1 MKQGMTAS
9 RFAASALACLLAC
22 ASAPATAQEDDQFFQ
37 GKTMTLIV
45 GISAG
50 GGYDQYGRLLSRH
63 FPRHIAGEPTI
74 VVRNMPG
81 AGSLTS
87 VLHLKN
93 IAPADGTQF
102 ATFNAGLLNDSM
114 SDGERAK
121 VKFDEFAW
129 LGSMAKDLRVCFSR
143 KGSGIDTLRDL
154 QARKGV
160 IFGASGVNSNSANGV
175 SMLRNLFNLDLR
187 TISAYPGN
195 TEMNLAIER
204 GEVDGTCISW
214 TSIPEHWIKEKRI
227 NVLLRLSPNSAPEIP
242 AGAAFIGDMVA
253 TNEQKAI
260 VDILVSSGDLA
271 RPFILPLKTP
281 PKRLALLRAAF
292 TATMADRAF
301 LADAAKIGLAIE
313 PVDGE
318 TAERIVARL
327 YGFPPALIEKA
338 RNVIKE

>member
-1 MKQGMTAS
+1 
-9 RFAASALACLLAC
+9 
-22 ASAPATAQEDDQFFQ
+22 
-37 GKTMTLIV
+37 
-45 GISAG
+45 
-50 GGYDQYGRLLSRH
+50 
-63 FPRHIAGEPTI
+63 
-74 VVRNMPG
+74 
-81 AGSLTS
+81 
-87 VLHLKN
+87 
-93 IAPADGTQF
+93 
-102 ATFNAGLLNDSM
+102 M

-143 KGSGIDTLRDL
+143 KGSGIDTWRDL

-292 TATMADRAF
+292 AATMADSAF
-301 LADAAKIGLAIE
+301 LAEAARIGLAIE
-313 PVDGE
+313 PVDGA

>member
-1 MKQGMTAS
+1 MTKGMTS
-9 RFAASALACLLAC
+9 PRFLTCMLAGLLAW
-22 ASAPATAQEDDQFFQ
+22 ASPPAAAQEDDMFFQ

-50 GGYDQYGRLLSRH
+50 GGYDQYGRLLARH

-102 ATFNAGLLNDSM
+102 ATFNAGLLSDSM

-121 VKFDEFAW
+121 VRFDEFAW
-129 LGSMAKDLRVCFSR
+129 LGSMAKDLRVCLSR
-143 KGSGIDTLRDL
+143 KGSGIESLSDL
-154 QARKGV
+154 LTRKGT

-175 SMLRNLFNLDLR
+175 SMLRNLFSLDLR
-187 TISAYPGN
+187 TISGYPGN

-204 GEVDGTCISW
+204 GEVEGTCISW

-253 TNEQKAI
+253 TAEQKAI
-260 VDILVSSGDLA
+260 VDILVSAGDLA
-271 RPFILPLKTP
+271 RPFILPIRTP
-281 PKRLALLRAAF
+281 AKRLGILCAAF
-292 TATMADRAF
+292 SATLADRAF
-301 LADAAKIGLAIE
+301 LADAAKSGLAIE

-338 RNVIKE
+338 RNVIKD